1 MTLPA
6 LRIIIADLAKCI
18 PETILP
24 ESNLYDVFGWHPHG
38 PHPVQTLVAA
48 GILDSTGIMVPPHDA
63 IRWVIVQDVLD
74 YLEAREEKPFG
85 DPPDRA

>member
-6 LRIIIADLAKCI
+6 LRLILADVACVL

-24 ESNLYDVFGWHPHG
+24 ESRLDRIGPPGYERTTRWNFWNALYSKFGGFPWHIAEG
-38 PHPVQTLVAA
+38 
-48 GILDSTGIMVPPHDA
+48 
-63 IRWVIVQDVLD
+63 WVIVQDVLD